1 MANAT
6 VEKTEEE
13 LRKEIEEL
21 HRQQWEVLT
30 LVLDSPYSRP
40 LSTFIMDLPCFPS
53 YKYMFSL
60 CKLFLML
67 ICSLSIVVVL

>member
-30 LVLDSPYSRP
+30 LVLDRPYSRP
-40 LSTFIMDLPCFPS
+40 LSTFIMDFSCFPS
-53 YKYMFSL
+53 YEYMFSL

-67 ICSLSIVVVL
+67 IRSLSIVVVL